1 MITLITGT
9 PGSGKTAH
17 AVDLIQ
23 SEYSDRPVFVMGI
36 RDLQLDHSVVP
47 PVDKWT
53 EFKTSPED
61 PEHEQA
67 WFTFPPNSVVL
78 IDEAQTVFRPRA
90 VGSKVPPEVQAF
102 ETHRHLG
109 IDFVLITQHPNLV
122 DSNIRRLVGRH
133 RHIRTTALGRH
144 MFEWQETG
152 DPDSTSSRALSAK
165 TRYRLPKHVFGKY
178 RSAEIHTK
186 TRTRMPMYV
195 YLFFG
200 GVVVAMLLA
209 YRGWATISQKVV
221 ATPAPIQALAQGTP
235 VSGSPVAAGP
245 KTPTEYIKEHA
256 PRVPGL
262 FHTAP
267 AYDEITKPV
276 DAPWP
281 VGCVVV
287 SAWRDR
293 PEKCR
298 CVDQQGNNYD
308 ATDSVC
314 RSIVKNGI
322 FKDWEGKTQAR
333 DEAQPRRVSE
343 SRSSQEFESSL
354 ASREFKQPVVPV
366 ADSVGS

>member
-23 SEYSDRPVFVMGI
+23 SEYSDRPVYVMGI

-53 EFKTSPED
+53 EYKASEED
-61 PEHEQA
+61 PEHVQA
-67 WFTFPPNSVVL
+67 WFTFPANSVVL

-90 VGSKVPPEVQAF
+90 VGSKVPGEVQAF

-109 IDFVLITQHPNLV
+109 IDFVLITQHPNLI

-165 TRYRLPKHVFGKY
+165 TRYKLPAHVFGKY

-186 TRTRMPMYV
+186 TRTRMPIYV

-200 GVVVAMLLA
+200 GLLVASVLA
-209 YRGWATISQKVV
+209 YRGWNTISDKVA
-221 ATPAPIQALAQGTP
+221 ATPSPIQNLVQPGQTNTQGAP
-235 VSGSPVAAGP
+235 GAVKSPAD
-245 KTPTEYIKEHA
+245 YIKDHA
-256 PRVPGL
+256 PRIPGL
-262 FHTAP
+262 FHTAA

-281 VGCVVV
+281 AGCMVIG
-287 SAWRDR
+287 AWRDR
-293 PEKCR
+293 SEKCK

-308 ATDSVC
+308 TTDALC

-322 FKDWEGKTQAR
+322 FKEWEGKAQAR
-333 DEAQPRRVSE
+333 DEAQPRRVAEPSKPE
-343 SRSSQEFESSL
+343 PPAGDQGSRD
-354 ASREFKQPVVPV
+354 APAV
-366 ADSVGS
+366 